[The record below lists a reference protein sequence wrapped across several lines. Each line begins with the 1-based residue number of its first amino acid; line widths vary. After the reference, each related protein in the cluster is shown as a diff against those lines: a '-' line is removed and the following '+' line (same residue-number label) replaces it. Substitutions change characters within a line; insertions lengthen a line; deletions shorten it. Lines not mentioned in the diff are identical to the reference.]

1 MTITNEIEK
10 LKQREALAW
19 HLAYNFIP
27 APPPELIDYCIEA
40 IDACNEGD
48 PIRAISLPGGVSV
61 TAGQLVD
68 DLRLNDLV
76 EGQQ

>member
-1 MTITNEIEK
+1 MDIQRELEE
-10 LKQREALAW
+10 LKRREALAW

-27 APPPELIDYCIEA
+27 AQPPELLDYCMEA

-48 PIRAISLPGGVSV
+48 PTRAINLPGGVSV
-61 TAGQLVD
+61 TAGELVD

-76 EGQQ
+76 EG

>member
-1 MTITNEIEK
+1 MN
-10 LKQREALAW
+10 LKQEIAALKRREALAW

-27 APPPELIDYCIEA
+27 AQPAELLDYCIEA

-48 PIRAISLPGGVSV
+48 PTRAISLPGGVSV
-61 TAGQLVD
+61 TAGELVD

-76 EGQQ
+76 EG